1 MSDSEGETLHY
12 KDYFS
17 DLSLHEM
24 SGLDEDQISDDDQ
37 LSDEKEVESSEVINF
52 LIFL

>member
-24 SGLDEDQISDDDQ
+24 SGLDEDQISD
-37 LSDEKEVESSEVINF
+37 EKEVESSEVINF